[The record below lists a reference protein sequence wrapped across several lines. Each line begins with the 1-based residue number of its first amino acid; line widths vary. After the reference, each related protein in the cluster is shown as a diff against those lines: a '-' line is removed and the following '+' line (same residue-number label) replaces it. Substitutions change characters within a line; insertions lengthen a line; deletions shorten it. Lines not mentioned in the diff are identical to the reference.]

1 MTDLDARYRALL
13 ETTRQL
19 GIPEGRN
26 LVAFSGG
33 VDSALVAHAA
43 HAVFPESAIACLGV
57 SGSLSAAQQRMAEVI
72 AVHIGIPLQL
82 IETREAEHPG
92 YVANEGM
99 SCYFCKTSLYDT
111 MSALAA
117 AMTAADVPFVLLNG
131 TNADDMQDPTRVG
144 LTAAQEFRVGSPLA
158 AFTKQQVREL
168 ARHAGLPNWD
178 AAASPCLRSRLQH
191 GVPATPANLARV
203 EEAEQRLR
211 ERFAISVTE
220 DFRVRLL
227 AGECA
232 MIEAG
237 DALLAAMD
245 LAACEAELLPLG
257 FARVDTRRF
266 VSGGVSGY
274 RPAAGA

>member
-1 MTDLDARYRALL
+1 MTEIDARYRALL
-13 ETTRQL
+13 ETTSQL
-19 GIPEGRN
+19 GIRGGRN

-33 VDSALVAHAA
+33 VDSALVAHAV
-43 HAVFPESAIACLGV
+43 HAVFPERAIACLGV
-57 SGSLSAAQQRMAEVI
+57 SGSLSAAQRRMAEDI
-72 AVHIGIPLQL
+72 ARHIGIPLRL
-82 IETREAEHPG
+82 IETREAAYPG

-99 SCYFCKTSLYDT
+99 SCYFCKSSLYDT

-117 AMTAADVPFVLLNG
+117 ALSTVGGPFVLFNG

-144 LTAAQEFRVGSPLA
+144 LTAAREFRVGSPLA
-158 AFTKQQVREL
+158 AYTKQQVREL

-178 AAASPCLRSRLQH
+178 AAASPCLRSRLQL

-203 EEAEQRLR
+203 EQAEQRLR
-211 ERFAISVTE
+211 DRFAIPITE

-237 DALLAAMD
+237 DALLASMD

-257 FARVDTRRF
+257 FARVDARRF